1 MGPLLLLAVLS
12 GPPADLEAVGL
23 IVSRRPEACVAI
35 LRSGGRERVAGVGET
50 AFGGRVIAVVPGRV
64 SLDFGGERVDVRL
77 AGVAAAPPPS
87 APSAAASGPPEDP
100 TTPARSM
107 DRREME
113 RRLGQEVPR
122 ILAETTLVPV
132 TEGGQVA
139 GFTLTRLP
147 EGTLLSDAGLR
158 AGDVITS
165 VNGVPIDSL
174 ATLIGLWPRLQ
185 SESDLRAVVL
195 RNGQPVALTVHLR

>member
-1 MGPLLLLAVLS
+1 
-12 GPPADLEAVGL
+12 
-23 IVSRRPEACVAI
+23 
-35 LRSGGRERVAGVGET
+35 
-50 AFGGRVIAVVPGRV
+50 
-64 SLDFGGERVDVRL
+64 VRL
-77 AGVAAAPPPS
+77 AGVAAAPLPS
-87 APSAAASGPPEDP
+87 VRAATSGPPEDP

-107 DRREME
+107 ERRDME

-158 AGDVITS
+158 PGDVITTI
-165 VNGVPIDSL
+165 NDVPIDSL

-185 SESDLRAVVL
+185 SESDIRAVVL
-195 RNGQPVALTVHLR
+195 RNGQPVALSVHLR